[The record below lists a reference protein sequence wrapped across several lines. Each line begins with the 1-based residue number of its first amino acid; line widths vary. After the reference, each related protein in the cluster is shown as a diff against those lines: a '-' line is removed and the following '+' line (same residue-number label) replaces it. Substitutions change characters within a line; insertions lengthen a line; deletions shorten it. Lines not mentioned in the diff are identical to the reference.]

1 LPDDR
6 GRARGMEGPWV
17 LPGEYTARLQRG
29 TQRLEQ
35 AVQVLE
41 DPRIRVTEEQRVRWH
56 ERVMALAQTLRSFL
70 VTADTV
76 GKIQDHIDDLSEQQK
91 SSIRDVVAEVAEIAP
106 LVSELRS
113 RLMRLYGEVGEWPA
127 PFTADEQS
135 QLDYFE
141 EWIRRLE
148 PRVSRVAAAELP

>member
-1 LPDDR
+1 
-6 GRARGMEGPWV
+6 
-17 LPGEYTARLQRG
+17 
-29 TQRLEQ
+29 
-35 AVQVLE
+35 
-41 DPRIRVTEEQRVRWH
+41 
-56 ERVMALAQTLRSFL
+56 
-70 VTADTV
+70 
-76 GKIQDHIDDLSEQQK
+76 
-91 SSIRDVVAEVAEIAP
+91 
-106 LVSELRS
+106 VSELRS